1 MKIYFISFHNTWG
14 INSKLLQDPLCK
26 STAWVSMCIFF
37 QSILRKQSFRGV
49 LKKMCSEN
57 RQQIYRRTPWG
68 SVISKCDFLE
78 FSKEF
83 FGQRV
88 EWVDCT
94 ISLLSHPAR
103 KINARFYLIKDF
115 DVIYAIYHLLNSYW
129 KYLIRINFD
138 AEKIWRNCRKMAKIA
153 KLNPQQM

>member
-1 MKIYFISFHNTWG
+1 MKIYLISFHNAWG
-14 INSKLLQDPLCK
+14 INSKLLQHPLCK
-26 STAWVSMCIFF
+26 ETTWVSICIFF
-37 QSILRKQSFRGV
+37 QSILRKQPSRGI

-57 RQQIYRRTPWG
+57 RQQIYRRAPWG
-68 SVISKCDFLE
+68 SVISKCNFLE
-78 FSKEF
+78 FRKKF

-94 ISLLSHPAR
+94 ISLLSQPAR
-103 KINARFYLIKDF
+103 KINSRFYLIKDLT
-115 DVIYAIYHLLNSYW
+115 YASYHLLNSYW
-129 KYLIRINFD
+129 IYLIWINFG